1 MSRSSKLT
9 FSLTCLVTASIVTFV
24 HWAQT
29 SEKAAMHAG
38 VVRDIENQRVKKERQ
53 ADFALQAQLEE
64 EYRKMQSV
72 SDGTG
77 REGVRS

>member
-9 FSLTCLVTASIVTFV
+9 FTATCLVTVGIVTFV

-29 SEKAAMHAG
+29 NEKAAMHAG
-38 VVRDIENQRVKKERQ
+38 VVRDIENQRVKRERK
-53 ADFALQAQLEE
+53 ADFALQARMEE
-64 EYRKMQSV
+64 EYRKVQSV

-77 REGVRS
+77 KEGVGS